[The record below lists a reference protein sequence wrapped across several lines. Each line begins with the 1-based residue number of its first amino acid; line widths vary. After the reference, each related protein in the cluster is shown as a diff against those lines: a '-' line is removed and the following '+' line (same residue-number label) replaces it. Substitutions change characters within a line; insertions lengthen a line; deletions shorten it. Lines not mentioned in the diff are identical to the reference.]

1 MAKGV
6 FNASVFTGR
15 PLYPSSVSTLVTVY
29 DADTGLPVPT
39 LWLDRDGA
47 EELSNPHGLPE
58 DGVILFYA
66 NPGRYNIEASLGLS
80 LVREWP
86 DVIISDAAT
95 SGGGGIESV
104 VAGTNITVD
113 DTDPVNPI
121 VSSTGGGATNFTDL
135 DDVPAS
141 YSGQAG
147 ELVRVN
153 FGETA
158 LEFAQFGP
166 PLSVDSVSASYTLS
180 LAIWNQIKNI
190 TGSGTVDITIPL
202 DSTLDLPIGYTH
214 IVRPRNSFSGTC
226 TWVKADVSMTLEAP
240 DGGTLVCGPN
250 MASAATKIAANT
262 WIIYGVTEAA

>member
-80 LVREWP
+80 LVRVWP

-95 SGGGGIESV
+95 SGTSGIETIV
-104 VAGTNITVD
+104 PGTNISVD
-113 DTDPVNPI
+113 DTDPLNPI
-121 VSSTGGGATNFTDL
+121 VSATGGGATDFTDL
-135 DDVPAS
+135 DDVPSS

-147 ELVRVN
+147 KLPRVN
-153 FGETA
+153 SGETA
-158 LEFAQFGP
+158 LEFAEYGP
-166 PLSVDSVSASYTLS
+166 PLTVDSTSASYTLS
-180 LAIWNQIKNI
+180 LAIWNQFKNI

-202 DSTLDLPIGYTH
+202 DSTLNLPIGYTH
-214 IVRPRNSFSGTC
+214 IVRPRSSFSGTC

-262 WIIYGVTEAA
+262 WIIYGITEAA